1 MGLGCKSV
9 KQPNPTALGTSTDTR
24 ELSLAAAMAAMRE
37 LRDQNQL
44 TDVIL
49 EAEGIQHPAHKIVLA
64 AVSKFCKAQFAG
76 DWGRLLQHQ
85 ATIHL
90 KDLRATALSQMIDFA
105 YTGEFQWPQLQD
117 PEDNIEIADRLDDL
131 LDLLDGTNMWMLDRL
146 HGMVQDF
153 LTSPSW
159 SAIYIRVDNVSGAKG
174 RAEGARASRLLKH
187 CEEFELANSEFVEAF
202 KDGGEEAG
210 GGMALD

>member
-9 KQPNPTALGTSTDTR
+9 KQPTSAAPAPSSDTR
-24 ELSLAAAMAAMRE
+24 ELSLAAAMAEMRD

-64 AVSKFCKAQFAG
+64 AVSKYCKAQFAG
-76 DWGRLLQHQ
+76 EWGRLLQHQ

-90 KDLRATALSQMIDFA
+90 EELRATTLSQMIDFA
-105 YTGEFQWPQLQD
+105 YTGDFQWPQLQD
-117 PEDNIEIADRLDDL
+117 PEDNTEIADRLDEL

-146 HGMVQDF
+146 HGMTQDF
-153 LTSPSW
+153 LTSQSW
-159 SAIYIRVDNVSGAKG
+159 SAIYIRVDNVNEIRE
-174 RAEGARASRLLKH
+174 RAQGARAGRLVKH
-187 CEEFELANSEFVEAF
+187 CEDFELANSEFVEAF
-202 KDGGEEAG
+202 RNEGSEVGEG
-210 GGMALD
+210 IQLD